1 MEGRRDLECLR
12 VVPHTSETETSSIN
26 TTSTEKTSI
35 ESYDTELDD
44 IEAQMLLKS
53 KDCAAPEYSIP
64 TRTKYL
70 YLALYFT
77 LNLVLT
83 LYNKAVLGKVR
94 RDSEKVERGRIRTTL
109 LIHLLL

>member
-1 MEGRRDLECLR
+1 MEGRRDLDYLHG
-12 VVPHTSETETSSIN
+12 VPSVSEIERSSIS

-35 ESYDTELDD
+35 ESHDTELDD

-53 KDCAAPEYSIP
+53 KSGVAPEYSIP
-64 TRTKYL
+64 TSTKYM

-94 RDSEKVERGRIRTTL
+94 RD
-109 LIHLLL
+109 